1 MFGWIDRLGCFRFVC
16 VRVPVRVWSEGL
28 SQRVEFQTPFLTVV
42 WSNRGSRLWR
52 RAQIDGA
59 GKFSSSAALNCT
71 NSFAALTVALG
82 RFGKTKNLCL
92 ATDAAR
98 TAG

>member
-1 MFGWIDRLGCFRFVC
+1 MFGWIDLLGCFRFAF

-59 GKFSSSAALNCT
+59 GDSSSAPLNCT
-71 NSFAALTVALG
+71 NPFAALTVALG
-82 RFGKTKNLCL
+82 RFGKTKNLRL